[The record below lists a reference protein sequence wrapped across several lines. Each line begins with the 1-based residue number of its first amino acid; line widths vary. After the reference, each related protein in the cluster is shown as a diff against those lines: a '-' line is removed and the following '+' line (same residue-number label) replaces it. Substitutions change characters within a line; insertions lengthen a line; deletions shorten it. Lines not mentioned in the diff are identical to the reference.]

1 MKVSIEKQADIARK
15 ITITLDA
22 DLFDKTVSAQ
32 LARFSKNAKIPGF
45 RKGKV
50 PKKMLE
56 QQFGGSATQEAID
69 QLINEHYPKALQQEK
84 IVPASLLKIEPTQVE
99 RGKDFVFDVEIE
111 VYPEIDAPDLKDE
124 SIEQFEVEV
133 ADIDIDRT
141 LENIQKRRTEYTESD
156 KVAAEG
162 DKLIIDFSGTI
173 DDEPFTGG
181 QGEGA
186 ELILGEGRFME
197 EFENNLTGTKK
208 GDEKVFKIEFPE
220 DYHGTDVA
228 GKTAEFTVK
237 VTMVNE
243 GTLPELDEEFA
254 RSMGV
259 EGGVDAMRDEVRTG
273 LEREMNLKLRSS
285 TRNQL
290 FDALSNEY
298 DFPLPKAPVEEE
310 INRAMAEVTRQM
322 EQQGMPAGS
331 DMLKRENYEA
341 PSKERVKLGLLVRAI
356 VDAEKIEP
364 DEERIEARLAEMA
377 SSYAEPEQYMEHIRS
392 DENQLA
398 QITGGVIEEL
408 VVEHLLA
415 SAKVKKV
422 KKSYEDFMTSE

>member
-22 DLFDKTVSAQ
+22 DLFDKTVNTQ

-50 PKKMLE
+50 PQKMLE
-56 QQFGGSATQEAID
+56 QQFGGSAIQEALD
-69 QLINEHYPKALQQEK
+69 KLINEYYPKALQQEEL
-84 IVPASLLKIEPTQVE
+84 VPASLLKIEPTQVE
-99 RGKDFVFDVEIE
+99 RGKDFIFDVEIE
-111 VYPEIDAPDLKDE
+111 VYPEIDAPDLKGE
-124 SIEQFEVEV
+124 IIEQVEVEV
-133 ADIDIDRT
+133 ADVDIDRT
-141 LENIQKRRTEYTESD
+141 LENIQKRRTEFTESD
-156 KVAAEG
+156 KAAAEG

-173 DDEPFTGG
+173 DDEPFAGG

-197 EFENNLTGTKK
+197 EFENNLTGTKT
-208 GDEKVFKIEFPE
+208 GDERVFKIEFPE
-220 DYHGTDVA
+220 DYHGKDVA

-254 RSMGV
+254 KSMGV

-290 FDALSNEY
+290 FDALSKKY

-310 INRAMAEVTRQM
+310 IDRAMAEVTRQM
-322 EQQGMPAGS
+322 EQQGMPGGS
-331 DMLKRENYEA
+331 DMLKRENYEV

-356 VDAEKIEP
+356 VEAEKIEP
-364 DEERIEARLAEMA
+364 DEDRIEARLAEMA
-377 SSYAEPEQYMEHIRS
+377 SSYAEPEQYMEYLRG
-392 DENQLA
+392 DENQLG

-415 SAKVKKV
+415 GAKVKKV